1 MDDITARQV
10 FAMGLI
16 LLALGGFGA
25 AEIRDRWRDWRAA
38 HPSKKLRAKS

>member
-16 LLALGGFGA
+16 LLAMGGFGA
-25 AEIRDRWRDWRAA
+25 AEIRDRWRVWRAA

>member
-1 MDDITARQV
+1 MNEQGYALGIV
-10 FAMGLI
+10 
-16 LLALGGFGA
+16 LLAMGGFGA